1 MDERNKTTIF
11 LACIFL
17 FVGIVV
23 TIIGVIDVNNAE
35 QDLSYNDN
43 IYEHPQKLSRLNNSI
58 RLSRITGVSGYA
70 VIVLSIT
77 IIIIVYLDSIYKK
90 VESIQLE
97 INSLKYRKELVESQK
112 TNNKIVNQTKK

>member
-35 QDLSYNDN
+35 QDLSYNDD